1 MLNKWFPIY
10 LSVIQLTTQSNQ
22 IYNVNYV
29 FVTRLS
35 RVSPHVACA
44 CCTCYF
50 ACVVRECCAC
60 CPHALSL
67 DVRAYHMLSA
77 REVKPFAY
85 NNLWQLINYLIV
97 HY

>member
-1 MLNKWFPIY
+1 MLNKCFPIY

-35 RVSPHVACA
+35 RVSRVSPRVARA

-50 ACVVRECCAC
+50 TRVVRECRAC

-67 DVRAYHMLSA
+67 DVRAYRMLSA
-77 REVKPFAY
+77 REIKSFAY
-85 NNLWQLINYLIV
+85 N
-97 HY
+97 HS